1 MCAGVCNQ
9 FLLNL
14 GSYVV
19 VQNFIDRARTKIE
32 AMSPTFITKINTL
45 GDIYIKLTFKILKH
59 YS

>member
-32 AMSPTFITKINTL
+32 AMSSTFITKINTL